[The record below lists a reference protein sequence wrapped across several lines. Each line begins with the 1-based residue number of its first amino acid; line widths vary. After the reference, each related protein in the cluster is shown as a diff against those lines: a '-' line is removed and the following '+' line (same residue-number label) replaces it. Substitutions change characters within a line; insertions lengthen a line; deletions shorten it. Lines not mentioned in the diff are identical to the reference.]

1 MPPRIYIDGQAGTTA
16 LRIRDWLAGR
26 DDLEVVV
33 LAEELRKDPIAR
45 KKALRDA
52 EIALFCLPDDAAK
65 EAAAWL
71 AHSRV
76 RILDA
81 STAHRVADGWVY
93 GLPELTSGQ
102 RQRIAQAQRVAN
114 PGCYSSAVI
123 LLVRPLVDAG
133 LIAADAAFS
142 VHALSGYSGGGR
154 AMIEHWEN
162 PTGPLKNL
170 SYEAPYSIG
179 KLHKHI
185 PEMMHWSGLTN
196 EPQFIPAVGPF
207 RCGMRVQV
215 MIPAKALPKAGAGQ
229 AMWET
234 LAARYADEAFVQ
246 VEPFSDAKAD
256 DEFTFDPQAH
266 NDTNRISLHVLTH
279 PSGHVVLLAR
289 LDNLGK
295 GAAGVAIQNLNLMLG
310 VPEKTGLPL

>member
-1 MPPRIYIDGQAGTTA
+1 M
-16 LRIRDWLAGR
+16 
-26 DDLEVVV
+26 VVP
-33 LAEELRKDPIAR
+33 EELRKDPIAR

-52 EIALFCLPDDAAK
+52 EIALLCLPDDAAR

-71 AHSRV
+71 ADSRV

-123 LLVRPLVDAG
+123 LLVRPLVDTG

-154 AMIEHWEN
+154 ALIERWEN

-170 SYEAPYSIG
+170 PYETPYSIG

-185 PEMMHWSGLTN
+185 PEIMHWSGLTN

-215 MIPAKALPKAGAGQ
+215 MIPAKALSKAGAGR

-234 LAARYADEAFVQ
+234 LGARYADEAFVQ
-246 VEPFSDAKAD
+246 VEPFSDANDA
-256 DEFTFDPQAH
+256 DEFTFDPRAH